1 MPEDVAN
8 WPDWIQ
14 RHGAM
19 ALLYAL
25 QLTGTRADAEDA
37 VHDGFI
43 RFWGRRHAAQNMPA
57 LFFASVRTAALD
69 LRRGEARR
77 RRRDRGRLPEMP
89 QLAGAGESGEMREQ
103 IERALGE
110 LPEAQREV
118 VVMKIWGD
126 LTFAQI
132 AEVVVES
139 PNTVATRYRYAMAKL
154 EQMLSP
160 EYEHGK

>member
-1 MPEDVAN
+1 MPEDVVD
-8 WPDWIQ
+8 WRDWIE
-14 RHGAM
+14 RHGAV
-19 ALLYAL
+19 ALLYAR
-25 QLTGTRADAEDA
+25 QITGTRADAEDA
-37 VHDGFI
+37 VHNGFV
-43 RFWGRRHAAQNMPA
+43 RFWGRRAAARDMAA

-89 QLAGAGESGEMREQ
+89 QLAGPGESGEMREQ

-126 LTFAQI
+126 MTFAQI
-132 AEVVVES
+132 AEVVLES

-154 EQMLSP
+154 EQLLAP